1 LAEERTVSKR
11 QLEIQLGK
19 LKILQIPQ
27 LRLEQYPVS
36 AKVAA
41 ELLHMAGFEHHDLQG
56 ETIDLGT
63 GTGRLAIGAAT
74 MGSKRVVGVDID
86 ERSIALARENAI
98 AAGVR
103 VEWVVSDIKEVVGAY
118 DTVIMNPPYGTRS
131 PHADVQFLERAFE
144 LAPVSYSIHKNSTRE
159 FLRRVIER
167 KNRRIDAVRSMSLDI
182 PHLFPFHQKK
192 WEKVDVDLYRIMS

>member
-1 LAEERTVSKR
+1 
-11 QLEIQLGK
+11 
-19 LKILQIPQ
+19 
-27 LRLEQYPVS
+27 
-36 AKVAA
+36 
-41 ELLHMAGFEHHDLQG
+41 MAGFEHHDLQG

-144 LAPVSYSIHKNSTRE
+144 LAPVSYSIHKSSTRE

-167 KNRRIDAVRSMSLDI
+167 KNRRTDAVRSMSLDI

-192 WEKVDVDLYRIMS
+192 WEKIDVDLYRIMS

>member
-1 LAEERTVSKR
+1 LVEERTVSKR

-19 LKILQIPQ
+19 LKILQTPQ

-74 MGSKRVVGVDID
+74 MGSKQVVGVDID

-144 LAPVSYSIHKNSTRE
+144 LAPVSYSIHKSSTRE

-167 KNRRIDAVRSMSLDI
+167 KNGTIDAVRSMSLDI

>member
-1 LAEERTVSKR
+1 MVEERTVSKR
-11 QLEIQLGK
+11 QLEIQLGR
-19 LKILQIPQ
+19 LKILQTPQ
-27 LRLEQYPVS
+27 LQLEQYPVS

-41 ELLHMAGFEHHDLQG
+41 ELLRMAGFEHHDLQG

-63 GTGRLAIGAAT
+63 GTGRLAIGAAM
-74 MGSKRVVGVDID
+74 MGSKQVVGVDID
-86 ERSIALARENAI
+86 ERSITLARENAI

-131 PHADVQFLERAFE
+131 SHADVQFLERAFE
-144 LAPVSYSIHKNSTRE
+144 LAPVSYSIHKSSTRE

-167 KNRRIDAVRSMSLDI
+167 KNRRTDAVRSMSLDI

>member
-1 LAEERTVSKR
+1 MVEERTVSKR
-11 QLEIQLGK
+11 QLEIQLGR
-19 LKILQIPQ
+19 LKILQTPQ

-41 ELLHMAGFEHHDLQG
+41 ELLRMAGFEHHDLQG

-63 GTGRLAIGAAT
+63 GTGRLAIGAAM
-74 MGSKRVVGVDID
+74 MGSKQVVGVDID
-86 ERSIALARENAI
+86 ERSITLARENAI

-131 PHADVQFLERAFE
+131 SHADVQFLERAFE
-144 LAPVSYSIHKNSTRE
+144 LAPVSYSIHKSSTRE

-167 KNRRIDAVRSMSLDI
+167 KNRRTDAVRSMSLDI

-192 WEKVDVDLYRIMS
+192 WEKIDVDLYRIMS